1 MSNNNNSEYRGL
13 KIHAIPSL
21 HEQCMA
27 LIEGLRLPKTAKVLD
42 LGAGEGAFS
51 QRMLDAGLNVNA
63 AEQDAG
69 RFRLSIPCQNIN
81 LNHDFSDKWNEKFDL
96 IVAIE
101 ILEHLHDPRHFI
113 SNALQA
119 LSSNGFLLI
128 TSPNTESWLSRIRF
142 LRDGH
147 FLWFDE
153 TDYHSYGHLTP
164 IFSWQ
169 IRQICRELGAELVQ
183 VSNTQDSLLKK
194 RLGETW
200 LGKLTNKSFYL
211 RALYPLMKGRKD
223 GEVNLYLIKKVS
235 SQESKA
241 QNPFLCLL
249 CFFVA
254 NYLWSFVA

>member
-1 MSNNNNSEYRGL
+1 MSNNNDWPADGNESEYRGL

-27 LIEGLRLPKTAKVLD
+27 LIAGLHLPSTAKVLD

-51 QRMLDAGLNVNA
+51 QRLLDSGMHVSA
-63 AEQDAG
+63 AEHEPG
-69 RFRLSIPCQNIN
+69 RFRLDIPCQNIN
-81 LNHDFSDKWNEKFDL
+81 LNDDFSDRWNEKFDL
-96 IVAIE
+96 VVAIE

-113 SNALQA
+113 SNALQV
-119 LSSNGFLLI
+119 LNSEGFLLI

-169 IRQICRELGAELVQ
+169 IRQICRELGAELVR
-183 VSNTQDSLLKK
+183 VSSTKNSLLRK
-194 RLGETW
+194 RLGDTW
-200 LGKLTNKSFYL
+200 LGKLKNKSFYL
-211 RALYPLMKGRKD
+211 SALYPWMKGHKD
-223 GEVNLYLIKKVS
+223 GEVNLYLIKKR
-235 SQESKA
+235 
-241 QNPFLCLL
+241 
-249 CFFVA
+249 
-254 NYLWSFVA
+254 

>member
-1 MSNNNNSEYRGL
+1 MTSNNPLPADGNESEYRGL

-27 LIEGLRLPKTAKVLD
+27 LIKELRLPSNARVLD
-42 LGAGEGAFS
+42 LGAGEGAFTL
-51 QRMLDAGLNVNA
+51 RLLDEGLQVNA
-63 AEQDAG
+63 AEQEPG
-69 RFRLSIPCQNIN
+69 RFRLNVPCQHIN
-81 LNHDFSDKWNEKFDL
+81 LNNDFSDKWNEKFDL

-113 SNALQA
+113 SNCLQA
-119 LSSNGFLLI
+119 LSSDGFLLI

-142 LRDGH
+142 LRDGY

-183 VSNTQDSLLKK
+183 VSNTKDSLLRK

-200 LGKLTNKSFYL
+200 LGKLKNKSFYL

-223 GEVNLYLIKKVS
+223 GEVSLYLIKKGS
-235 SQESKA
+235 SPQTK
-241 QNPFLCLL
+241 
-249 CFFVA
+249 
-254 NYLWSFVA
+254 